1 MDSELPPSGQVRLPE
16 QNLRFPLPMGWMP
29 LLVLV
34 TAIIYGLL
42 AVFFLRPE
50 IRDALP
56 PSSAPEAT
64 TSGPETKLVHTD
76 YLVAPLGRVLEN
88 RLWKNRNWAPA
99 TAQYSGVGYINA
111 PVTFRVVVDNP
122 RDTPAEEW
130 LVVSAPFLDLIQP
143 AMLDSQGRYTLLP
156 AMGDQYPFANR
167 LVALPQWIWPVT
179 LPPGK
184 TTLLFEVHS
193 DGPSMLPLS
202 IHAPEVVVADSTKTL
217 AWRTFLTGLLTFAL
231 VFNLTIAVR
240 LKRPGLAWLSVVM
253 SSLIYSQLV
262 MEGLGL
268 WFLWPNYPELNGL
281 LNASLPLCLI
291 GLCRFTP
298 HFVPVSPAADR
309 LLTVISTLAFLH
321 ILALPLEQPL
331 IGQGSFLLLGII
343 GGFIILTLVLRKV
356 RSHPYARYYALSM
369 IALLLGTLI
378 SSLRTIGWVPVNN
391 LTDSAV
397 FLGAAVASLIL
408 TGGVGRRMLEERRKR
423 MSSDIRAQQEQRLRA
438 RIEKDYDRLLKTHRV
453 TGRPNRAILEETLDA
468 LDSHKQPYTLGL
480 IRLERFNEIEQAL
493 GYRTA
498 EDLLRC
504 YLRQLNNALKAILDQ
519 RLIMV
524 DGHALASIDTANH
537 AFAFLRHEDPASDNS
552 VLGEVMDWLG
562 TTFTEGRFSF
572 SWSPSV
578 GIAHAPEHGD
588 DAAGI
593 LSSAGFAALDTAQ
606 KLTVYNPSIA
616 EWQYRQQIL
625 MLDLEEAINSR
636 EMWLE
641 YQPKVSIRD
650 GRVSSLEALIRWHHP
665 EFGQIPPDHWISLAE
680 QVGMIHPVTLW
691 VMDQACQ
698 DHTRLRS
705 RYGDDV
711 AIAVNVSAVD
721 LAHGEFHDEMFAII
735 RRHGMNASDVIL
747 EITETAMMA
756 DPDAARQMIHRLSRS
771 GFRIALDDFGT
782 GHSSLGTLASFDL
795 DELKIDRSFLRDILR
810 YPTKQRIFRAAF
822 ELGEALDLDMVVEG
836 VEEEAIAVWLQQF
849 PGLQGQGYYWGRPEP
864 LRP

>member
-1 MDSELPPSGQVRLPE
+1 MDSEIPSSGHVHSPE
-16 QNLRFPLPMGWMP
+16 QPLRFHLPARWMP
-29 LLVLV
+29 LLVLIS
-34 TAIIYGLL
+34 ALIYALL
-42 AVFFLRPE
+42 SVFFLHPE
-50 IRDALP
+50 VRDSIP
-56 PSSAPEAT
+56 PVTPPAT
-64 TSGPETKLVHTD
+64 VSESVIELLSTD
-76 YLVAPLGRVLEN
+76 YLVAPLSRVLEK
-88 RLWKNRNWAPA
+88 RLWKNSNWAAA
-99 TAQYSGVGYINA
+99 TAEYSGIGYVDD
-111 PVTFRVVVDNP
+111 PVTFRVELTNSEKTPVDQ
-122 RDTPAEEW
+122 W
-130 LVVSAPFLDLIQP
+130 LVVSAPFLDHIQP
-143 AMLDSQGRYTLLP
+143 VILDDRGKYTLLP
-156 AMGDQYPFANR
+156 ALGDQYPFANR
-167 LVALPQWIWPVT
+167 QVPLPQWIWPVT
-179 LPPGK
+179 LAPGD
-184 TTLLFEVHS
+184 TTLLFEVRS
-193 DGPSMLPLS
+193 DGPSMLPLTVQT
-202 IHAPEVVVADSTKTL
+202 PEAVIAESAITL

-231 VFNLTIAVR
+231 IFNLTIAVR
-240 LKRPGLAWLSVVM
+240 LKRPGLAWLSMVM

-268 WFLWPNYPELNGL
+268 WFLWPDCPELNAL

-298 HFVPVSPAADR
+298 HFVPISRASDR
-309 LLTVISTLAFLH
+309 LLIAISVLAFMH
-321 ILALPLEQPL
+321 VLALPLDLPL
-331 IGQGSFLLLGII
+331 VGQGSFLLLAII
-343 GGFIILTLVLRKV
+343 GGFVILTLVLRKI
-356 RSHPYARYYALSM
+356 RSHPNARYYALSM
-369 IALLLGTLI
+369 VALLLGTLV
-378 SSLRTIGWVPVNN
+378 STLRTIGWVPVNN

-408 TGGVGRRMLEERRKR
+408 TGGVGRRMLEERRRR

-453 TGRPNRAILEETLDA
+453 TGRPNRALLEETLNA
-468 LDSHKQPYTLGL
+468 LDSRKQPYTLGL

-504 YLRQLNNALKAILDQ
+504 YLLQLNNALKTIMGD

-524 DGHALASIDTANH
+524 DGHALASIDISNH
-537 AFAFLRHEDPASDNS
+537 AFAFRRQDDPVSDNS
-552 VLGEVMDWLG
+552 ALDKLMDWLN
-562 TTFTEGRFSF
+562 TSFTEGRFSF

-593 LSSAGFAALDTAQ
+593 LSSAGFASLDTTQ

-625 MLDLEEAINSR
+625 MLDLEDAIASG

-650 GRVSSLEALIRWHHP
+650 GRVSSLEALIRWQHP
-665 EFGQIPPDHWISLAE
+665 EFGQVPPDHWITLAE

-698 DHTRLRS
+698 DHARLRS
-705 RYGDDV
+705 CYGNDV

-721 LAHGEFHDEMFAII
+721 LAHGEFHDEMIAII
-735 RRHGMNASDVIL
+735 RQHGVNASDVIL

-756 DPDAARQMIHRLSRS
+756 DPDAARRMIRSLSRS

-795 DELKIDRSFLRDILR
+795 DELKIDRSFLRDILKH
-810 YPTKQRIFRAAF
+810 PTKQRIFRAAF

-836 VEEEAIAVWLQQF
+836 VEDEAIAVWLQQF
-849 PGLQGQGYYWGRPEP
+849 PGLHGQGFYWGRPKR
-864 LRP
+864 LRS

>member
-1 MDSELPPSGQVRLPE
+1 MR
-16 QNLRFPLPMGWMP
+16 WMP

-34 TAIIYGLL
+34 TAIVYALL
-42 AVFFLRPE
+42 TVFFLRPE
-50 IRDALP
+50 IQDTLP
-56 PSSAPEAT
+56 PAAAPQAVSAG
-64 TSGPETKLVHTD
+64 SETELVRTD
-76 YLVAPLGRVLEN
+76 YLVAPLSRVLEN

-99 TAQYSGVGYINA
+99 TAQYSGVGYVNA
-111 PVTFRVVVDNP
+111 PVTFRVVLNNP
-122 RDTPAEEW
+122 RNAAVEKW

-156 AMGDQYPFANR
+156 AMGDQYPFSNR

-193 DGPSMLPLS
+193 DGPSMLPLTVQ
-202 IHAPEVVVADSTKTL
+202 APEVVIADSTKTL

-231 VFNLTIAVR
+231 IFNLTIAVK
-240 LKRPGLAWLSVVM
+240 LKRPGLAWLSLVM

-268 WFLWPNYPELNGL
+268 WFLWPNCPELNAL
-281 LNASLPLCLI
+281 LNASLPLALI

-309 LLTVISTLAFLH
+309 LLVVISVLAFMH
-321 ILALPLEQPL
+321 ILALPLQQPL
-331 IGQGSFLLLGII
+331 IGQGSFLLLAVT
-343 GGFIILTLVLRKV
+343 GGFVILTLVLRRI

-397 FLGAAVASLIL
+397 FLGAAMASLIL
-408 TGGVGRRMLEERRKR
+408 TGGVGRRMLEDRRKR
-423 MSSDIRAQQEQRLRA
+423 MSSDIRAQQEQRLRT

-453 TGRPNRAILEETLDA
+453 TGKPNRALLEETLNA
-468 LDSHKQPYTLGL
+468 LDSREQPYTLAL

-498 EDLLRC
+498 EDLLRS
-504 YLRQLNNALKAILDQ
+504 YLRQLNNTLKTIVGQ

-537 AFAFLRHEDPASDNS
+537 AFAFRRLDDPVSDNS
-552 VLGEVMDWLG
+552 VLDEVMDWLA

-578 GIAHAPEHGD
+578 GVAHAPEHGD

-593 LSSAGFAALDTAQ
+593 LSSAGFASLDIRQ
-606 KLTVYNPSIA
+606 KLTVYNPAIA
-616 EWQYRQQIL
+616 DWQYRQQIL
-625 MLDLEEAINSR
+625 MLDLEDALDTD

-650 GRVSSLEALIRWHHP
+650 GRVGSLEALIRWQHP
-665 EFGQIPPDHWISLAE
+665 EFGRVPPDHWIALAE

-691 VMDQACQ
+691 VIDRACQ
-698 DHTRLRS
+698 DHPRLRN
-705 RYGDDV
+705 RYGNDV
-711 AIAVNVSAVD
+711 AIAVNVSALD
-721 LAHGEFHDEMFAII
+721 LAHPEFHDEVIAIL
-735 RRHGMNASDVIL
+735 RQHGIAPRDVIL

-756 DPDAARQMIHRLSRS
+756 DPDAARRMIRNLSRS

-795 DELKIDRSFLRDILR
+795 DELKIDRSFLLDILKH
-810 YPTKQRIFRAAF
+810 PTKQRIFRAAF
-822 ELGEALDLDMVVEG
+822 ELGEALDLDVVVEG
-836 VEEEAIAVWLQQF
+836 VEDEAIAVWLQQF
-849 PGLQGQGYYWGRPEP
+849 PGLHGQGFYWGRPERMQP
-864 LRP
+864 